1 MSDTHHPRAD
11 RHTAPPG
18 TWRAWFDG
26 SARPN
31 PGRCTIGAV
40 LTGPSGQAHEISQA
54 AGYGDS
60 SEAEYRAL
68 IALLQ
73 AAIEVGAQGLAIHGD
88 SRVVIDDM
96 NGPAHAASPALA
108 AYRREASR
116 LMARLDG
123 ATLRWVP
130 RHKNG
135 AADALSQRAALAAA
149 PNPDL
154 SA

>member
-1 MSDTHHPRAD
+1 MTNPPDRPFPRPD
-11 RHTAPPG
+11 RHVAPPG

-40 LTGPSGQAHEISQA
+40 LSAPTGQTREISLA

-73 AAIEVGAQGLAIHGD
+73 AAVEAGAQGLAIHGD

-96 NGPAHAASPALA
+96 NGPPHTAAPALA
-108 AYRREASR
+108 SYRQQAHT
-116 LMARLDG
+116 LLAQLDG
-123 ATLRWVP
+123 ATLRWIP

-135 AADALSQRAALAAA
+135 AADALSQRAALE
-149 PNPDL
+149 
-154 SA
+154 